1 MSTKNVADIL
11 FCIDAS
17 DSMKPC
23 FDALISHLNDLIDSL
38 RGEGGEWDIRF
49 EFIAQSVALS
59 QTDKNVR
66 VFQHH
71 SAKSSDV
78 LTDLYCKPNP
88 EEHFFTPDRRE
99 FVRALSNIECKGDE
113 AMLVA
118 LDTAIDF
125 PWRHSA
131 ECHRVLI
138 FLTDEPCET
147 NVDNGKKY
155 PKKIDDMI
163 SKIQDR
169 RIMLFIVAPDSDV
182 YNTLSEANLCEYKV
196 IDSEND
202 GFSRVDFSKIMEFI
216 GRSVSVAEVTAS
228 ISDTSYRALYEQDK
242 WGNSTGGY
250 EFVGK

>member
-23 FDALISHLNDLIDSL
+23 FDALISHLNDLINSL
-38 RGEGGEWDIRF
+38 RGDGGEWDIRLD
-49 EFIAQSVALS
+49 FISQSVAIS
-59 QTDKNVR
+59 QNDKDTR
-66 VFQHH
+66 VFKHN
-71 SAKSSDV
+71 SAMCNDV
-78 LTDLYCKPNP
+78 LTSLYNKTNP
-88 EEHFFTPDRRE
+88 EDYFFTSDRQK
-99 FVRALSNIECKGDE
+99 FLDALSGIECMGDE

-147 NVDNGKKY
+147 NVDKGEKY
-155 PKKIDDMI
+155 PKIINDII
-163 SKIQDR
+163 SKIQER
-169 RIMLFIVAPDSDV
+169 RIMLFIVAPESQAYDH
-182 YNTLSEANLCEYKV
+182 LSQANLCEYKV
-196 IDSEND
+196 IDSSND
-202 GFSRVDFSKIMEFI
+202 GFRKVNFSKIMEFI

-228 ISDTSYRALYEQDK
+228 ISDTSYRALYGQDK
-242 WGNSTGGY
+242 WTGAKGEY
-250 EFVGK
+250 DFVGK

>member
-17 DSMKPC
+17 DSMRPC
-23 FDALISHLNDLIDSL
+23 FDALMRHLNDLVNSL
-38 RGEGGEWDIRF
+38 KGNGSEWDIRLD
-49 EFIAQSVALS
+49 FISQSVA
-59 QTDKNVR
+59 QAKNDPRTR
-66 VFQHH
+66 VFQHN
-71 SAKSSDV
+71 SVFNSDV
-78 LTDLYCKPNP
+78 LTSLYCTPNP
-88 EEHFFTPDRRE
+88 EERFFTSDRRA
-99 FVRALSNIECKGDE
+99 FLDALSKIECKGDE

-147 NVDNGKKY
+147 NFDNGTKY
-155 PKKIDDMI
+155 PLKLNEMI

-169 RIMLFIVAPDSDV
+169 RIMLFIVAPESPA
-182 YNTLSEANLCEYKV
+182 YYELSEANLCEYKV
-196 IDSEND
+196 IDGAND
-202 GFSRVDFSKIMEFI
+202 GFRRVDFSKIMEFI

-228 ISDTSYRALYEQDK
+228 ISDTSFRALHGQDK
-242 WGNSTGGY
+242 WNCNAGVYVFTG
-250 EFVGK
+250 K